1 MRTSR
6 LALTSLLALH
16 HIQNAI
22 CFSPIFVRAP
32 SRKAFSLQAKA
43 STISPSRVQDDDG
56 PTPPEQYIEPEEVDI
71 ADIPGFNYDRDTHP
85 ISFQP
90 WRRGDTDGC
99 EDPIEAQWRLE
110 GESIIRNAVTS
121 VGATVRDVT
130 WFMAAVVVTLED
142 ETDDL
147 QNVQGESGPEIR
159 VTQSIEPQYFD
170 PDDPEPEDDYGWYA
184 GEEDGRVATD
194 EDEEEGLSPSGVPG
208 DPFAEREFDETTG
221 TYLPPPERPPR
232 DAAVRNMSTEEFGK
246 YVSDGMTVQ
255 MIDRDNR
262 IKKKLNIDEF
272 NAKLE
277 ELRETTDYTFDE
289 IEKKAKELRATYLKS
304 ADLAEFYPEEFDRVG
319 LEEELS
325 EKLAMPLLEREDGV
339 DTFALS
345 IIAKAIITALE
356 DDEVEDSLEI
366 LSRHEIILT
375 SPGAEDEYVET
386 QRQFDER
393 KGEVVMVQT
402 QDPFGSNRM
411 LTGRLVDRNALD
423 IVINVSGRMVTLPMN
438 MVAHVE
444 IPKTSDQLAL

>member
-1 MRTSR
+1 MRTSQ

-22 CFSPIFVRAP
+22 CLSPTFLRTP
-32 SRKAFSLQAKA
+32 CRKGFYLKAKA
-43 STISPSRVQDDDG
+43 SLSPSKVQDDDG
-56 PTPPEQYIEPEEVDI
+56 PTPPAKYLEPEEVDI
-71 ADIPGFNYDRDTHP
+71 ADIPGFHYDPDNHP
-85 ISFQP
+85 ISYQP

-99 EDPIEAQWRLE
+99 EDPIEAPWRME
-110 GESIIRNAVTS
+110 GEDIIRNAVTS

-142 ETDDL
+142 ETDDWT
-147 QNVQGESGPEIR
+147 NVQGESGPEIR
-159 VTQSIEPQYFD
+159 VETSNEPQYFD

-184 GEEDGRVATD
+184 GEEDGRIATD
-194 EDEEEGLSPSGVPG
+194 EDEEEGRSPSGVPG

-221 TYLPPPERPPR
+221 IYLPAPERPPR
-232 DAAVRNMSTEEFGK
+232 EAAVRNMSFEEFDK
-246 YVSDGMTVQ
+246 FVSDGMTVE
-255 MIDRDNR
+255 MIERDER

-272 NAKLE
+272 NEKLE
-277 ELRETTDYTFDE
+277 MLRETTDYTFDE
-289 IEKKAKELRATYLKS
+289 IEKKARHLRARFLKS
-304 ADLAEFYPEEFDRVG
+304 ADLAEFYPDEFERVG
-319 LEEELS
+319 LESEQS
-325 EKLAMPLLEREDGV
+325 EKLAMPVLERADGV
-339 DTFALS
+339 DTSALS
-345 IIAKAIITALE
+345 IIAQAIIKALE
-356 DDEVEDSLEI
+356 DEEVEDRLEI

-375 SPGAEDEYVET
+375 SPLDDDEYVET

-423 IVINVSGRMVTLPMN
+423 VVINVGGRMVTIPMN

-444 IPKTSDQLAL
+444 IPRSSQKVTA